1 MITMQK
7 KISIKTDHIDLDQ
20 FLKWAEIVG
29 SGGEAK
35 YMIKEGLVLV
45 NGAIEKRR
53 ARSLFRG
60 DIVEVTNSSQV
71 KIKIQII

>member
-1 MITMQK
+1 MITVQK
-7 KISIKTDHIDLDQ
+7 KVSIKTEQIDLDQ

-35 YMIKEGLVLV
+35 YLIKEGLVLV

-53 ARSLFRG
+53 SRSLFRG
-60 DIVEVTNSSQV
+60 DIVEITNSSQ
-71 KIKIQII
+71 IKIQII

>member
-1 MITMQK
+1 MQK
-7 KISIKTDHIDLDQ
+7 EVSIKTDQIDLDQ

-35 YMIKEGLVLV
+35 YLIKEGLVLV

-60 DIVEVTNSSQV
+60 DIV
-71 KIKIQII
+71 

>member
-1 MITMQK
+1 MQK